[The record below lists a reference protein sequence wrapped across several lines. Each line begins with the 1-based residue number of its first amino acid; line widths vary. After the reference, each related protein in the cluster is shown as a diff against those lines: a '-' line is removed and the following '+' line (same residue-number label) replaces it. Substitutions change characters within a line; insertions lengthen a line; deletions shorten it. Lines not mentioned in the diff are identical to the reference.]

1 MSILPNI
8 KNYIVWDYKLSALYH
23 VWQESQAR
31 FKKYFFDFA
40 SFFLDNIIS
49 KRKKPGKAEFIS
61 FPGLFMNFGIIN
73 FS

>member
-40 SFFLDNIIS
+40 SFFLDNVIMNGE
-49 KRKKPGKAEFIS
+49 KP
-61 FPGLFMNFGIIN
+61 
-73 FS
+73 